1 MHASLKKYPHRPATA
16 TNDTAEAHIESLNY
30 DGCGVAHVNGK
41 VTFIEDALPGETV
54 RLRYLNRRR
63 NFDSGKLVEILS
75 PSPDRVA
82 PACAHFGTCG
92 GCSLQHLRPEAQI
105 RAKQQVLAGQL
116 EHIGKVSPESWLA
129 PLTGPAW
136 GYRRRARLG
145 VRQVPGKDGV
155 LVGFREKR
163 KSFLANLNECP
174 VLEPKLASLLPAL
187 RALIAQLSCPHRIP
201 QIEAVAGDNATAL
214 VIRHLLPLT
223 DADRERLRAFADG
236 IDDCMDAGGRA
247 TPGAVAEARAAGQGW
262 PGCGFG
268 EQHDLQIHLQGGGP
282 DSIVPLWP
290 EIPTPL
296 YYHLPEYNVT
306 LHFRPTDFI
315 QVNGA
320 LNQRLVHQAL
330 TLLDLKPED
339 RVLDLFCGLGNFT
352 LPLARHAQRVL
363 GIEADAQLIAGARRN
378 AKFNNIGNAEF
389 RQADLYADTA
399 PEAPWNG
406 FGFNKLLLDPPRNG
420 AIEAIK
426 RLPQDDVERIVYVSC
441 YPATLARDA
450 EYLVHVLGFRLAAAS
465 VMDMF
470 PHTSHVESMAL
481 FIRP

>member
-1 MHASLKKYPHRPATA
+1 MRASAKKYPQRPVVAAGETVGA
-16 TNDTAEAHIESLNY
+16 YVESLNY
-30 DGCGVAHVNGK
+30 DGSGVAHIDGK

-75 PSPDRVA
+75 PSPERVA
-82 PACAHFGTCG
+82 PACSHFGTCG
-92 GCSLQHLRPEAQI
+92 GCSLQHLQPEAQL

-145 VRQVPGKDGV
+145 VRQIPGKDGV
-155 LVGFREKR
+155 LVGFRERR

-174 VLEPKLASLLPAL
+174 VLEPKLAALLPAL
-187 RALIAQLSCPHRIP
+187 RELIAQLSCPYRIP
-201 QIEAVAGDNATAL
+201 QIEVAAGDNATAL

-223 DADRERLRAFADG
+223 DADRELLRA
-236 IDDCMDAGGRA
+236 
-247 TPGAVAEARAAGQGW
+247 
-262 PGCGFG
+262 FG
-268 EQHDLQIHLQGGGP
+268 EQHNLQIYLQGGGP

-290 EIPTPL
+290 KIPTPL
-296 YYHLPEYNVT
+296 YYHLPEYDVT

-315 QVNGA
+315 QVNNA
-320 LNQRLVHQAL
+320 LNQRLVQQAL
-330 TLLDLKPED
+330 TLLDLKSED

-352 LPLARHAQRVL
+352 LPLARHAQQVL
-363 GIEADAQLIAGARRN
+363 GIEADAQLIDGARANAERN
-378 AKFNNIGNAEF
+378 GLGNAEF
-389 RQADLYADTA
+389 RQADLYYDKTSEQGYRSDDGADA
-399 PEAPWNG
+399 AAAWNG
-406 FGFNKLLLDPPRNG
+406 FGFTKLLLDPPRNG

-426 RLPQDDVERIVYVSC
+426 HLPQEGVERIVYVSC

-450 EYLVHVLGFRLAAAS
+450 EYLVHVLGYRLAAAG

>member
-1 MHASLKKYPHRPATA
+1 MAPPKPQTELILWQDERAKRTGLPFSARGPRLDPI
-16 TNDTAEAHIESLNY
+16 AEARVESLNY
-30 DGCGVAHVNGK
+30 DGSGVAHVNGK

-92 GCSLQHLRPEAQI
+92 GCSLQHLHPEAQL

-116 EHIGKVSPESWLA
+116 EHIGKVQPESWLA

-145 VRQVPGKDGV
+145 VRFVPGKGGV
-155 LVGFREKR
+155 FVGFRERR

-174 VLEPKLASLLPAL
+174 VLEPKLAALLPAL
-187 RALIAQLSCPHRIP
+187 RGLIAQLSCPHRIP
-201 QIEAVAGDNATAL
+201 QIEVAAGDDATAL

-223 DADRERLRAFADG
+223 DADRTLL
-236 IDDCMDAGGRA
+236 
-247 TPGAVAEARAAGQGW
+247 
-262 PGCGFG
+262 CGFAQ
-268 EQHDLQIHLQGGGP
+268 QHSLQIYLQGGGP
-282 DSIVPLWP
+282 DSVTPLWP
-290 EIPTPL
+290 EKCAMDGAVTEPRMQTPTPL
-296 YYHLPEYNVT
+296 YYRLPEYDVT

-315 QVNGA
+315 QVNNA

-330 TLLDLKPED
+330 TLLDLKPAD

-352 LPLARHAQRVL
+352 LPLARHAQQVL

-378 AKFNNIGNAEF
+378 AERNGLGNAEF
-389 RQADLYADTA
+389 RQADLYYDKTSERSGQGYRSNDAA
-399 PEAPWNG
+399 PETPWNG

-420 AIEAIK
+420 AIGSYQAPAA
-426 RLPQDDVERIVYVSC
+426 RGRGTHRVCLLLSGDTGARCRISGARAGVSVWRR
-441 YPATLARDA
+441 PA
-450 EYLVHVLGFRLAAAS
+450 
-465 VMDMF
+465 
-470 PHTSHVESMAL
+470 
-481 FIRP
+481 

>member
-1 MHASLKKYPHRPATA
+1 MRASAKKYPQRPTTA
-16 TNDTAEAHIESLNY
+16 TNDIAEAYIESLNY
-30 DGCGVAHVNGK
+30 DGSGVAHIDGK

-75 PSPDRVA
+75 PSPERVA
-82 PACAHFGTCG
+82 PACSHFGTCG
-92 GCSLQHLRPEAQI
+92 GCSLQHLQPEAQL

-145 VRQVPGKDGV
+145 VRQIPGKDGV
-155 LVGFREKR
+155 LVGFRERR
-163 KSFLANLNECP
+163 KSFLANLNECS
-174 VLEPKLASLLPAL
+174 VLEPKLAALLPAL
-187 RALIAQLSCPHRIP
+187 RELIAQLSCPHRIP
-201 QIEAVAGDNATAL
+201 QIEVAAGDNFAGSEIGRASARPEGGRAKDGAHHDATAL

-223 DADRERLRAFADG
+223 DADRELLR
-236 IDDCMDAGGRA
+236 
-247 TPGAVAEARAAGQGW
+247 V
-262 PGCGFG
+262 FG
-268 EQHDLQIHLQGGGP
+268 EQHNLQIHLQGGGP

-290 EIPTPL
+290 ETPTPL
-296 YYHLPEYNVT
+296 YYRLPEYDVA

-315 QVNGA
+315 QVNNA
-320 LNQRLVHQAL
+320 LNQRMVHQAL
-330 TLLDLKPED
+330 TLLDLKSED

-352 LPLARHAQRVL
+352 LPLARHAQQVL
-363 GIEADAQLIAGARRN
+363 GIEADAQLIDGARANAERN
-378 AKFNNIGNAEF
+378 GLGNAEF
-389 RQADLYADTA
+389 RQADLYNDVA
-399 PEAPWNG
+399 PAAWNG
-406 FGFNKLLLDPPRNG
+406 FGFTKLLLDPPRNG

-426 RLPQDDVERIVYVSC
+426 HLPQEGVERIVYVSC

-450 EYLVHVLGFRLAAAS
+450 DYLVHVLGYRLAATG

-481 FIRP
+481 FLRP

>member
-1 MHASLKKYPHRPATA
+1 MRASAKKYPQRVATA
-16 TNDTAEAHIESLNY
+16 TNDIAEAHIESLNY

-75 PSPDRVA
+75 PTPDRVA

-92 GCSLQHLRPEAQI
+92 GCSLQHLRPDAQI

-145 VRQVPGKDGV
+145 VRQIPGKDGV
-155 LVGFREKR
+155 LVGFRERR

-174 VLEPKLASLLPAL
+174 VLEPKLAALLPAL
-187 RALIAQLSCPHRIP
+187 RELIAQLSCPHRIP
-201 QIEAVAGDNATAL
+201 QIEVAVGDNAIAL
-214 VIRHLLPLT
+214 VLRHLLALT
-223 DADRERLRAFADG
+223 EADRTLL
-236 IDDCMDAGGRA
+236 
-247 TPGAVAEARAAGQGW
+247 
-262 PGCGFG
+262 CGFAQ
-268 EQHDLQIHLQGGGP
+268 QHSLQVYLQGGGP

-296 YYHLPEYNVT
+296 YYRLPEYDVT

-315 QVNGA
+315 QVNNA

-330 TLLDLKPED
+330 TLLELKPAD

-352 LPLARHAQRVL
+352 LPLARHAQQVL

-378 AKFNNIGNAEF
+378 AERNGLNNAEF
-389 RQADLYADTA
+389 RQADLYYDKTSERSEQGYHSADTT
-399 PEAPWNG
+399 PEVPWNG

-426 RLPQDDVERIVYVSC
+426 RLPREGVERIVYVSC

-450 EYLVHVLGFRLAAAS
+450 EYLVHVLGFRLAAAG

>member
-1 MHASLKKYPHRPATA
+1 MPSWPRGRCARTDGSASCARHRKKYPRLDPIG
-16 TNDTAEAHIESLNY
+16 DTAEAYIESLNY

-54 RLRYLNRRR
+54 RLRYINRRR

-82 PACAHFGTCG
+82 PACIHFGTCG
-92 GCSLQHLRPEAQI
+92 GCSLQHLHPKAQL

-116 EHIGKVSPESWLA
+116 QHIGKVSPESWLT

-163 KSFLANLNECP
+163 KSFLANLTECP
-174 VLEPKLASLLPAL
+174 VLEPKLAALLPAL

-201 QIEAVAGDNATAL
+201 QVEVAAGTMQTAL

-223 DADRERLRAFADG
+223 DADRVLL
-236 IDDCMDAGGRA
+236 
-247 TPGAVAEARAAGQGW
+247 
-262 PGCGFG
+262 CGFAQ
-268 EQHDLQIHLQGGGP
+268 QHSLQIYLQGGGTGLDHTASP
-282 DSIVPLWP
+282 MGSRRGSGTGMFQRRLWP
-290 EIPTPL
+290 EKCAMDGAVTEPRMQTPAPL
-296 YYHLPEYNVT
+296 YYRLPEYDVT

-315 QVNGA
+315 QVNSA
-320 LNQRLVHQAL
+320 LNQQLVHQAL

-352 LPLARHAQRVL
+352 LPLARHAQQVL
-363 GIEADAQLIAGARRN
+363 GIEADAQLIDGARRN
-378 AKFNNIGNAEF
+378 AERNGLGNAEF
-389 RQADLYADTA
+389 RQADLY
-399 PEAPWNG
+399 NS
-406 FGFNKLLLDPPRNG
+406 
-420 AIEAIK
+420 
-426 RLPQDDVERIVYVSC
+426 ERGH
-441 YPATLARDA
+441 A
-450 EYLVHVLGFRLAAAS
+450 
-465 VMDMF
+465 
-470 PHTSHVESMAL
+470 
-481 FIRP
+481 